1 MIILNFEVKKQRIIK
16 KNTEY
21 LVNHTLHFLEFY
33 FSFDEQWDLFS
44 PKYIIF
50 KHNEKNYLNILTYDP
65 DLNKYFVSVPSVVL
79 KGYSFR
85 FTIYG
90 LLYVG
95 SSEVRITTQE
105 VTIKLH
111 DSGFTTE
118 ISNINENDNGN
129 VDIFTTIFDNISNKF
144 DDLIIDDEKIIFKSE
159 GTIVK
164 TVPLSV
170 FLDDYYD
177 KSQTEYFLE
186 NKANRTHNH
195 VSSDVTDLEDAVG
208 VDVKSALN
216 SIVTKIRTYGVDN
229 NDS

>member
-33 FSFDEQWDLFS
+33 FTFDEQWDLFS

-50 KHNEKNYLNILTYDP
+50 KHNEKNYLNILTYDV

-79 KGYSFR
+79 KGSSFR

-90 LLYVG
+90 TLYVSG
-95 SSEVRITTQE
+95 FEERITTQE

-111 DSGFTTE
+111 DSGFTTKFDN
-118 ISNINENDNGN
+118 IQSNDD
-129 VDIFTTIFDNISNKF
+129 VDIFTSLLDNLNTKF
-144 DDLIIDDEKIIFKSE
+144 DDLIIEDDNIICKSE

-164 TVPLSV
+164 VIPLSV
-170 FLDDYYD
+170 FLDDYYN
-177 KSQTEYFLE
+177 KSEADTLL
-186 NKANRTHNH
+186 NDKANLSHSH
-195 VSSDVTDLEDAVG
+195 MVIEVVDFEDN
-208 VDVKSALN
+208 VDVDLN
-216 SIVTKIRTYGVDN
+216 VFLDSLTENIRII
-229 NDS
+229 

>member
-79 KGYSFR
+79 KGSSFR

-90 LLYVG
+90 TLYVSG
-95 SSEVRITTQE
+95 FEERITTQE

-111 DSGFTTE
+111 DSGFTTN
-118 ISNINENDNGN
+118 ISSVSDNGD
-129 VDIFTTIFDNISNKF
+129 VDIFTTLFDDLSTKF
-144 DDLIIDDEKIIFKSE
+144 DDIVIEEGNIICKSE
-159 GTIVK
+159 GTVIK
-164 TVPLSV
+164 IIPLNL

-177 KSQTEYFLE
+177 KSEADALLYD
-186 NKANRTHNH
+186 KANTVHTH
-195 VSSDVTDLEDAVG
+195 VTSEVTDFDRK
-208 VDVKSALN
+208 VDIDLDTLLLSL
-216 SIVTKIRTYGVDN
+216 TERIRII
-229 NDS
+229 